1 MKTVAIV
8 GRPNVGKSTLFNR
21 LIGERKAIVD
31 NVSGVTRDRQYEE
44 TEWNGRYFS
53 VVDTGGYVANSDDI
67 FEKEI
72 IKQVKIAVEQADVIL
87 FICDAATGITDLD
100 EAFANFLR
108 KSDKP
113 LILVANKSD
122 NSERILEANE
132 FYSLGFDEMFTI
144 SSVSGFGT
152 GDLLDRVVELLPEK
166 EHDIKSDLPKIAIV
180 GQPNA
185 GKSSLLNSLIG
196 EERNIVSEIAGTTRD
211 SIHTHYNL
219 FDKEFI
225 LIDTAGL
232 KKKGKDKEDLQ
243 FYSEIRAIKVV
254 EDCDIIMLVIDSER
268 GLTAQDINI
277 FSLAERKGKGIVILM
292 NKWDLIEKDTH
303 TVKKQTEFIH
313 SKIEP
318 FTNVPI
324 LFISATE
331 KQRIHKSL
339 ELALEV
345 YDRRAQKITTS
356 NLNDVMLDEIK
367 RSPPPNYRGLPVSI
381 KFITQLPVAVPSF
394 TFFANHPDQVK
405 GPYKHFLENKMRKNY
420 DFTGSPIRIFIRKK

>member
-31 NVSGVTRDRQYEE
+31 DVSGVTRDRQYEE
-44 TEWNGRYFS
+44 TVWNGQQFR

-72 IKQVKIAVEQADVIL
+72 VKQVDIALTEADVIM
-87 FICDAATGITDLD
+87 FVCDVSTGITDLD
-100 EAFANFLR
+100 QAFANLLR

-113 LILVANKSD
+113 ILIVANKSD
-122 NSERILEANE
+122 NSERMLEANE
-132 FYSLGFDEMFTI
+132 FYSLGFDEMFPV
-144 SSVSGFGT
+144 SSVGGFGT
-152 GDLLDRVVELLPEK
+152 GDLLDRVVELLPKTE
-166 EHDIKSDLPKIAIV
+166 EETPSDLPKIAIV

-185 GKSSLLNSLIG
+185 GKSSLLNALIG
-196 EERNIVSEIAGTTRD
+196 QERTIVSDVAGTTRD

-232 KKKGKDKEDLQ
+232 KKKRKDKEELQ
-243 FYSEIRAIKVV
+243 FYSEIRAVKVV
-254 EDCDIIMLVIDSER
+254 EDCDIIMLVIDSEV

-303 TVKKQTEFIH
+303 TVKKWTEAIH
-313 SKIEP
+313 HKIEP
-318 FTNVPI
+318 FTDVPI

-331 KQRIHKSL
+331 KQRIHKAL

-345 YDRRAQKITTS
+345 YDRRSQKIPTS
-356 NLNDVMLDEIK
+356 KLNEIMLEEIK
-367 RSPPPNYRGLPVSI
+367 RNPPPNYRGQPVSI
-381 KFITQLPVAVPSF
+381 KFITQLPTAVPSF
-394 TFFANHPDQVK
+394 TFFANHPDEVK
-405 GPYKHFLENKMRKNY
+405 SPYKHFIANKMRKHF
-420 DFTGSPIRIFIRKK
+420 DFTGVPIRIFARKK

>member
-31 NVSGVTRDRQYEE
+31 DVSGVTRDRQYEE
-44 TEWNGRYFS
+44 TVWNGTYFS
-53 VVDTGGYVANSDDI
+53 VVDTGGYVANSADI

-72 IKQVKIAVEQADVIL
+72 VKQVDIALAEADVIL
-87 FICDAATGITDLD
+87 FICDVSTGITDLD
-100 EAFANFLR
+100 EAFAALLR

-113 LILVANKSD
+113 MLVVANKSD
-122 NSERILEANE
+122 NADRMLEANE
-132 FYSLGFDEMFTI
+132 FYSLGFEEMFPV
-144 SSVSGFGT
+144 SSIGGYGT
-152 GDLLDRVVELLPEK
+152 GDLLDRVVELLPQK
-166 EHDIKSDLPKIAIV
+166 EHDINSTLPKLAIV

-196 EERNIVSEIAGTTRD
+196 EERTIVSDVAGTTRD

-232 KKKGKDKEDLQ
+232 KKKRKDKEELQ
-243 FYSEIRAIKVV
+243 FYSEIRAVKVV
-254 EDCDIIMLVIDSER
+254 EDCDIIMLVIDAEV

-292 NKWDLIEKDTH
+292 NKWDLVEKDTH

-313 SKIEP
+313 TKIAP
-318 FTNVPI
+318 FTDVPI
-324 LFISATE
+324 LFISAIE
-331 KQRIHKSL
+331 KQRIHKAL

-345 YDRRAQKITTS
+345 YERRSQKIPTS
-356 NLNDVMLDEIK
+356 QLNEIMLDEIK
-367 RSPPPNYRGLPVSI
+367 RNPPPNYRGLPVSI
-381 KFITQLPVAVPSF
+381 KFVTQLPTTVPSF
-394 TFFANHPDQVK
+394 TYFANHPDEIK
-405 GPYKHFLENKMRKNY
+405 SPYKHFIENKMRKHF
-420 DFTGSPIRIFIRKK
+420 DFTGVRIRIYARKK

>member
-31 NVSGVTRDRQYEE
+31 DASGVTRDRQYEE
-44 TEWNGRYFS
+44 TVWNGRYFS

-72 IKQVKIAVEQADVIL
+72 VKQVDIAVSQADVIL
-87 FICDAATGITDLD
+87 FICDVSTGITDLD
-100 EAFANFLR
+100 EAFANYLR
-108 KSDKP
+108 KSDQP
-113 LILVANKSD
+113 ILIVANKCD

-144 SSVSGFGT
+144 SSVSGYGT

-166 EHDIKSDLPKIAIV
+166 EHDIKTDLPKIAIV

-196 EERNIVSEIAGTTRD
+196 EERTIVSDIAGTTRD

-219 FDKEFI
+219 YDKEFI

-232 KKKGKDKEDLQ
+232 KKKRKEKEELQ
-243 FYSEIRAIKVV
+243 FYSEIRAVKVV
-254 EDCDIIMLVIDSER
+254 EDCDIIMLVIDAEV

-277 FSLAERKGKGIVILM
+277 FSLAERKGKGIVVLM

-303 TVKKQTEFIH
+303 TVKKWTEAIH
-313 SKIEP
+313 AKIQP
-318 FTNVPI
+318 FTDVPI

-331 KQRIHKSL
+331 KQRIHKAL
-339 ELALEV
+339 EVALEV
-345 YDRRAQKITTS
+345 YERRAQKIPTS
-356 NLNDVMLDEIK
+356 KLNDIMLEEIK
-367 RSPPPNYRGLPVSI
+367 RNPPPNYRGLPVSI

-394 TFFANHPDQVK
+394 TFFANHPDEVK
-405 GPYKHFLENKMRKNY
+405 SPYKHFIANKMRKHF
-420 DFTGSPIRIFIRKK
+420 DFKGVPIRIFARKK